1 MAKSSLAHLLAAGIL
16 LAPVATVPAFAA
28 DAPTAVKPTGE
39 AEALAAKA
47 QAAGKTDAGAA
58 LDVLYAKLA
67 DKVQLDHVPKAA
79 SDGVYDAAAIT
90 KGGPAEVAAMRKLMP
105 DFKHE
110 LVKVAA
116 KGDTVELSHRYTG
129 TMPDG
134 GKLDYKSHLTFVM
147 SGGKFTRLVSQ
158 GEGSEEQRARL
169 QAAMKQGGFSPN
181 AKKE

>member
-1 MAKSSLAHLLAAGIL
+1 MAKMRLACLFAAGL
-16 LAPVATVPAFAA
+16 MLTPLGAAPAPAGEMAA
-28 DAPTAVKPTGE
+28 AKPSAE
-39 AEALAAKA
+39 AEALAAKVVD
-47 QAAGKTDAGAA
+47 AGRTDAGAA

-67 DKVQLDHVPKAA
+67 DRVQLDHVPKAA
-79 SDGVYDAAAIT
+79 SDGPYESAAIA

-110 LVKVAA
+110 LLKVAA
-116 KGDTVELSHRYTG
+116 KGDAVELSHRYTG

-134 GKLDYKSHLTFVM
+134 AKLDWKSHLTFVL
-147 SGGKFTRLVSQ
+147 SGGKVTRLISQ

-169 QAAMKQGGFSPN
+169 QAAMKQGGFAPN

>member
-1 MAKSSLAHLLAAGIL
+1 MARTSLAYLFATGLLLAL
-16 LAPVATVPAFAA
+16 VTLATPFAA
-28 DAPTAVKPTGE
+28 EAPAAKPSAE

-47 QAAGKTDAGAA
+47 RAAGKTDAGAA

-67 DKVQLDHVPKAA
+67 DRVQLDHVPKAA
-79 SDGVYDAAAIT
+79 SDGVYDAAAIS
-90 KGGPAEVAAMRKLMP
+90 KGGPAEVAAMRKLMA

-134 GKLDYKSHLTFVM
+134 GNLNYTSHLTFVL
-147 SGGKFTRLVSQ
+147 SGGKFTTLVSQ
-158 GEGSEEQRARL
+158 GEASEEQRARL

-181 AKKE
+181 AKKD